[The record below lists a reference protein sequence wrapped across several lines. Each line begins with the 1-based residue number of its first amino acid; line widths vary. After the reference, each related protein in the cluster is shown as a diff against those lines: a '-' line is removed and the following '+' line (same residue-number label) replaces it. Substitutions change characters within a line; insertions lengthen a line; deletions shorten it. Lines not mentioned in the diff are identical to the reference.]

1 MVHLS
6 KMCCQPQTDMAKK
19 NFNQGINSLLI
30 NTRQEQ
36 EAPEQVDT
44 NTLRKEAKL
53 SVKAGLKEGE
63 TRATLI
69 LREDVIEKYKAISY
83 WDRRPLKEVVDDA
96 LSTFLT
102 LYEAK
107 NGQIKSKHSL

>member
-1 MVHLS
+1 
-6 KMCCQPQTDMAKK
+6 MAKK

-36 EAPEQVDT
+36 EAPEQIVRS
-44 NTLRKEAKL
+44 NTLIKEKKS
-53 SVKAGLKEGE
+53 SVKAGLKKGE

-69 LREDVIEKYKAISY
+69 LREDIIEKYKAISY
-83 WDRRPLKEVVDDA
+83 WDRVPLKEVMDDA
-96 LSTFLT
+96 LSSFITS
-102 LYEAK
+102 YEAK

>member
-1 MVHLS
+1 
-6 KMCCQPQTDMAKK
+6 MAKK

-36 EAPEQVDT
+36 DVPEQTMRT
-44 NTLRKEAKL
+44 NTLKKDAKL

-69 LREDVIEKYKAISY
+69 LRESVIEKYKAISY
-83 WDRRPLKEVVDDA
+83 WDRVPLKEVMDDA
-96 LSTFLT
+96 LSSFITS
-102 LYEAK
+102 YEAK
-107 NGQIKSKHSL
+107 NGQIKSKQGL